1 MNFGSNTAEADA
13 FVIMDKALEL
23 GINFFDTADVYGGK
37 KGEGIT
43 EQIVGRWLAQGG
55 GRRDKIV
62 LATKVFGNMSG
73 DGADQ
78 ILLAGLSSVK
88 IRRACDASLRRLQT
102 DHLDL
107 YQMHHICRTTPWEE
121 TWQAMENLV
130 QQGKI
135 LYCGSSNF
143 AGWHIATANQEARR
157 RNFLGL
163 VCEQCKYSL
172 ATRDVETDV
181 LPACK
186 YYGLGVIAYSPL
198 EAGILGGVLKEG
210 DRKRRVNENA
220 LRKTSEV
227 RPQLEKWEAFCAQRG
242 QKPADVALAW
252 VLRNPILTAPIIG
265 PRTLDQLTGAVGA
278 LDVTLDEA
286 ALKQLDEIWP
296 GPGAEAPECFAW

>member
-1 MNFGSNTAEADA
+1 
-13 FVIMDKALEL
+13 
-23 GINFFDTADVYGGK
+23 
-37 KGEGIT
+37 
-43 EQIVGRWLAQGG
+43 
-55 GRRDKIV
+55 
-62 LATKVFGNMSG
+62 
-73 DGADQ
+73 
-78 ILLAGLSSVK
+78 
-88 IRRACDASLRRLQT
+88 
-102 DHLDL
+102 
-107 YQMHHICRTTPWEE
+107 MHHICRTTPWEE